1 MLLYTFVRR
10 IAGVAMTAAL
20 AAGSAFAHATTD
32 ADTVAQA
39 VERMRVAMVASD
51 GATLTG
57 LIENDLT
64 YGHSS
69 GKLEDRAAFLKTLD
83 GTNSFKSIALTN
95 QTVQINGDNAWV
107 RHVFDSVNNLPDGK
121 TSTAHIGV
129 LQVWKKHPDG
139 WRLFARQ
146 AYLLPKE

>member
-1 MLLYTFVRR
+1 MKKLLLTGILLLCTVLSFAQAPQGFNYQ
-10 IAGVAMTAAL
+10 AVARD
-20 AAGSAFAHATTD
+20 AAGA
-32 ADTVAQA
+32 
-39 VERMRVAMVASD
+39 
-51 GATLTG
+51 
-57 LIENDLT
+57 
-64 YGHSS
+64 
-69 GKLEDRAAFLKTLD
+69 
-83 GTNSFKSIALTN
+83 ALTN

>member
-1 MLLYTFVRR
+1 MLLHTFIRR
-10 IAGVAMTAAL
+10 TTGVVMTAAL
-20 AAGSAFAHATTD
+20 VASSAFAHAATD
-32 ADTVAQA
+32 ADAVAQA

-51 GATLTG
+51 GATLKT

-69 GKLEDRAAFLKTLD
+69 GKLEDHAAFLKTLD

-95 QTVQINGDNAWV
+95 QTVKVDGDHAWV

-129 LQVWKKHPDG
+129 LQVWKKHPGG

>member
-1 MLLYTFVRR
+1 
-10 IAGVAMTAAL
+10 
-20 AAGSAFAHATTD
+20 
-32 ADTVAQA
+32 
-39 VERMRVAMVASD
+39 
-51 GATLTG
+51 
-57 LIENDLT
+57 
-64 YGHSS
+64 
-69 GKLEDRAAFLKTLD
+69 LD

-95 QTVQINGDNAWV
+95 QTVEINGDNAWV

-146 AYLLPKE
+146 AYLLPKQ

>member
-1 MLLYTFVRR
+1 MLLHTFVRR

-20 AAGSAFAHATTD
+20 AAGSTLAHAATD

-95 QTVQINGDNAWV
+95 QTVEINGDNAWV

-121 TSTAHIGV
+121 T
-129 LQVWKKHPDG
+129 
-139 WRLFARQ
+139 
-146 AYLLPKE
+146 

>member
-1 MLLYTFVRR
+1 MPLHALTRHT
-10 IAGVAMTAAL
+10 AGVIMTAAL
-20 AAGSAFAHATTD
+20 IAGSTLAHAAADTD
-32 ADTVAQA
+32 AVAQT
-39 VERMRVAMVASD
+39 VERLRVAMVASD
-51 GATLTG
+51 GATLKT

-69 GKLEDRAAFLKTLD
+69 GKLEDSSAFLKALD
-83 GTNSFKSIALTN
+83 GTNSFQSIALSN
-95 QTVQINGDNAWV
+95 QTVQVNGDNAWV
-107 RHVFDSVNNLPDGK
+107 RHIFDSINNLPDGK

>member
-1 MLLYTFVRR
+1 MPLHALTRHT
-10 IAGVAMTAAL
+10 AGVIMTAAL
-20 AAGSAFAHATTD
+20 IAGSAPSQAATN
-32 ADTVAQA
+32 AEAVAQT
-39 VERMRVAMVASD
+39 VERLRVAMVSSD
-51 GATLTG
+51 GATLKT

-69 GKLEDRAAFLKTLD
+69 GKLEDHAAFLKALD
-83 GTNSFKSIALTN
+83 GTNSFQSIALTN
-95 QTVQINGDNAWV
+95 QTVQVNGDNAWV